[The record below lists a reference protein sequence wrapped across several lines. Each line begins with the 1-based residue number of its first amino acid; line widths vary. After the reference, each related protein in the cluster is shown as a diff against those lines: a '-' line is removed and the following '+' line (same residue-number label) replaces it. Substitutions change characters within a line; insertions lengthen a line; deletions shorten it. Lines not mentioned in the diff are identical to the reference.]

1 MIRKRQ
7 QHLGEQSTGW
17 TFKYSTWGEID
28 AQWRKCFSDYTMW
41 KLDWLSI
48 KQHIWKHCSGEL
60 HSDGV
65 PQVEH
70 VELNEFLEIIAD
82 IQDAG
87 WAVKVVREN
96 EMISDQVAALK
107 FLQRKFSPKSNCPL
121 LKVVHASIFRI
132 WSMCLT
138 RLTGTRMSMWTE
150 WWVTTIDNSTINSTF
165 R

>member
-1 MIRKRQ
+1 MI
-7 QHLGEQSTGW
+7 
-17 TFKYSTWGEID
+17 I
-28 AQWRKCFSDYTMW
+28 
-41 KLDWLSI
+41 SI
-48 KQHIWKHCSGEL
+48 KQHIWKHCFGEI

-65 PQVEH
+65 IQVEH

-107 FLQRKFSPKSNCPL
+107 VLQRNISPKSNCLL
-121 LKVVHASIFRI
+121 LKVGHAGMFRI

-150 WWVTTIDNSTINSTF
+150 WWVTKIDNSTTELEQWSKLATRKHALNMKYHNDYVGKTEELF
-165 R
+165 EV